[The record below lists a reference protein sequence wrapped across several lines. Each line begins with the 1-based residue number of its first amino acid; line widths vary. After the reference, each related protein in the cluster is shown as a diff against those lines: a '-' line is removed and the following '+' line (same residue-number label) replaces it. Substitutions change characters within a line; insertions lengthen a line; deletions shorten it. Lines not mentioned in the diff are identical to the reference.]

1 MENYVDGT
9 VFLSSWLWKMITAIH
24 KANEIVYRHRLFGTT
39 NDLGA
44 WVVPEDL
51 NSSDVVLN
59 LYFNHNTNHQMEQPS
74 C

>member
-1 MENYVDGT
+1 
-9 VFLSSWLWKMITAIH
+9 MITAIH
-24 KANEIVYRHRLFGTT
+24 KANEIVYSHRLFGTT

-51 NSSDVVLN
+51 NSSDVVTD
-59 LYFNHNTNHQMEQPS
+59 LYLIIILMQMEQPS